1 MKTDIIQ
8 KTILLNPDGKILLL
22 RRSDTDNRRP
32 LQWDFPGGVLDDGE
46 TLEQGTLREITEETG
61 VVAKHPRVVFAKA
74 EVSRWSNEG
83 QEHVTNVVRI
93 YYTAKCDT
101 NVVVLS
107 YEHSE
112 FTWVSLDVALEM
124 LEYPRHK
131 EVIQYILDNK
141 LEL

>member
-1 MKTDIIQ
+1 MRTDIIQ
-8 KTILLNPDGKILLL
+8 KTVLLNPDGKMLLL
-22 RRSDTDNRRP
+22 RRSETDNRRP
-32 LQWDFPGGVLDDGE
+32 LQWDFPGGVLDEGE
-46 TLEQGTLREITEETG
+46 TLEQGTLREIVEESG
-61 VVAKHPRVVFAKA
+61 LIVESPKIFFAKA

-101 NVVVLS
+101 SEVGLS

-112 FTWVSLDVALEM
+112 FAWVDLSQALEM